1 MKLHLLDFKF
11 NVKFGNE
18 ILMMANILMT
28 MISPIISSRFL
39 ARLKILFGFPQMS
52 ELIS

>member
-39 ARLKILFGFPQMS
+39 ARLKNIIWVPS
-52 ELIS
+52 NV